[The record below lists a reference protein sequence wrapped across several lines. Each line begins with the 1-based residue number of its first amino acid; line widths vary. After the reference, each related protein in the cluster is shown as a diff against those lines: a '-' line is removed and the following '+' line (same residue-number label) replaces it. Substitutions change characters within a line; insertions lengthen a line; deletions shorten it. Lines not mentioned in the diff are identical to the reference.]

1 MSRTEIKSP
10 LMREWRNMQ
19 RVDDAPLLTYRVT
32 GRWAHEE
39 AKRLA
44 LASNVYV
51 KRDGAWKLASALS
64 AYPIQ

>member
-1 MSRTEIKSP
+1 
-10 LMREWRNMQ
+10 MQ
-19 RVDDAPLLTYRVT
+19 RVDDATLLTYRVA

-51 KRDGAWKLASALS
+51 KRHGAWKLASALS